1 MIFFIGISF
10 KIGRLIRSSA
20 AGHEADSNNQIRGR

>member
-10 KIGRLIRSSA
+10 RVGRLIRGSA
-20 AGHEADSNNQIRGR
+20 AGHEAIEQRES